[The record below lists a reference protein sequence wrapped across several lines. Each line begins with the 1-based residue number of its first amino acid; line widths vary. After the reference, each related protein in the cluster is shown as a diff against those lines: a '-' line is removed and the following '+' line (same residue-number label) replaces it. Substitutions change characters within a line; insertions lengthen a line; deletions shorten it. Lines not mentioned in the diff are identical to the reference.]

1 MALTLINSQTASGDS
16 SISFTSGIDSTYK
29 TYLFKC
35 VKIHPSADGEEFAF
49 QANVDGASG
58 YNETMTTTYFRTRHR
73 EDDSEGTTEYQGAFD
88 QAQGTAFQPI
98 SPGVG
103 NAADSVADGEL
114 WLFNPSGTTFIKH
127 FQSRFSQMESTSAI
141 RDSYAAGYFNV
152 TGAIDEIQFKMS
164 SGTFDGIISLYGL
177 GE

>member
-16 SISFTSGIDSTYK
+16 TISFTTGIESTYK

-35 VKIHPSADGEEFAF
+35 VKIHPSADGYSFDF

-58 YNETMTTTYFRTRHR
+58 YNETMTTTYFRTYHT
-73 EDDSEGTTEYQGAFD
+73 EDDSTGNTEYQASFD

-98 SPGVG
+98 SPGISNHSDAVG
-103 NAADSVADGEL
+103 DGEL

-127 FQSRFSQMESTSAI
+127 FQARFQQLGNVAS
-141 RDSYAAGYFNV
+141 RDSFTAGYFNV